1 MLSLAGVTA
10 LFGVN
15 VLFDFAMVRVVS
27 VRMFRSITV
36 GRVIVVVIAVV
47 RVTVLFEFAVVCVVS
62 VCVLWMVVASI
73 CVDVSRRHLL
83 SHLLRIGG
91 W

>member
-15 VLFDFAMVRVVS
+15 VLFDVAMVRVVS
-27 VRMFRSITV
+27 VRMFWSITV

-62 VCVLWMVVASI
+62 VRVLWMVVTGI
-73 CVDVSRRHLL
+73 RMDVGRGHLVC
-83 SHLLRIGG
+83 SPGSV
-91 W
+91 